1 MLQFETFEQGR
12 CGCNE
17 TNKPQGVAAIGPG
30 CRRIRINYLVIG
42 HSCPARWGEQ
52 SYLAG
57 ALVPDW
63 TRTHR
68 GFCPFCG
75 PVGFLSG

>member
-1 MLQFETFEQGR
+1 MMVG
-12 CGCNE
+12 
-17 TNKPQGVAAIGPG
+17 AIGPE

-63 TRTHR
+63 APAGGRTHR
-68 GFCPFCG
+68 GFCPVCG
-75 PVGFLSG
+75 SVGFLSG